1 MFRSLFLTGTIIEF
15 SQVGS
20 AFIDGLIIS
29 RFLGAE
35 AMAAERIILPVFSIV
50 GVISGLLAGG
60 MQVRCSQAIGRG
72 NQKEYSRFVSATV
85 YVGAVVSVLI
95 SALVLIFARSFASLL
110 GASGNAANLI
120 DPATKYL
127 FGIGIG
133 LPAIMMNAILAP
145 ALQLDK
151 QNCF

>member
-1 MFRSLFLTGTIIEF
+1 MGVSIKT
-15 SQVGS
+15 
-20 AFIDGLIIS
+20 
-29 RFLGAE
+29 
-35 AMAAERIILPVFSIV
+35 AAEFDS
-50 GVISGLLAGG
+50 
-60 MQVRCSQAIGRG
+60 M
-72 NQKEYSRFVSATV
+72 
-85 YVGAVVSVLI
+85 
-95 SALVLIFARSFASLL
+95 FASLL
-110 GASGNAANLI
+110 GVSGNAANLI